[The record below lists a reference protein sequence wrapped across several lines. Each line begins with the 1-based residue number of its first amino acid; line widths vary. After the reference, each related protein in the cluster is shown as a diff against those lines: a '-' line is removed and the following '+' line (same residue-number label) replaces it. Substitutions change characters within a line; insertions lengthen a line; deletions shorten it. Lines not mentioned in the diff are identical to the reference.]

1 MTNVNFEG
9 YNYYVPISSP
19 KNKHYN
25 MKDDIDFFRIMKDK
39 KQPKTPEEEAS
50 LKTPRT
56 QSGKRFRSFRGKQ
69 NATSI
74 YFLLWAIFTAL
85 SLVIVLLSVF
95 TQQFVLA
102 QSYREQ
108 ASREIF
114 EKGWAIER
122 VILQEPPD
130 WTGGNYSGYL
140 RALSKNYDV
149 DIYILSEDG
158 RLLFPR

>member
-1 MTNVNFEG
+1 
-9 YNYYVPISSP
+9 
-19 KNKHYN
+19 
-25 MKDDIDFFRIMKDK
+25 MKDK